1 MSRGSIVR
9 RGSNSWRVK
18 YDAGTDPAGKRLT
31 HYYTIRGTKRRAQ
44 EELTKLLAAVDGG
57 SAVDPSRQP
66 VAAFLDRWV
75 RDWAEANVAPTT
87 LERYR
92 GLIEIQIKPGLG
104 HLPIQKLRPVDLNEL
119 YARLLRDDGL
129 APRTVGNVHRLL
141 SRVLGHAVT
150 WGVIQSNAASAVQ
163 PPRVE
168 QTEVEILKA
177 GEIEA
182 LLDKLE
188 GRAMYLI
195 AVFGLASGA
204 RRGEILALRWGDI
217 DFVTG
222 KVRIERSL
230 EQTKVGGLRFKT
242 TKTRSGRRT
251 ISIAPAAIAA
261 LRAERKAQ
269 QERRLALGLGRVSD
283 DALVFA
289 TWDGSPRS
297 PGALTQTWSRV
308 MAAFGMKIT
317 LHALRHTSASMLIAG
332 GADVITVSRRLGHAS
347 PTITLGVYGHLFS
360 NTDDRT
366 AAIIETAL
374 TGLSRRRSPEAEGIN

>member
-1 MSRGSIVR
+1 MSRGSLIR
-9 RGSNSWRVK
+9 RGRDSWRIK
-18 YDAGTDPAGKRLT
+18 YDAGTNPAGKRLT
-31 HYYTIRGTKRRAQ
+31 HYCTVRGTKRRAQ

-57 SAVDPSRQP
+57 SAVDPNKET

-75 RDWAEANVAPTT
+75 RDWAEANTAPTT
-87 LERYR
+87 LERYS

-104 HLPIQKLRPVDLNEL
+104 HLPIQGLRPVDLNQM
-119 YARLLRDDGL
+119 YGALLRNGL

-141 SRVLGHAVT
+141 HRVLGHAMT
-150 WGVIQSNAASAVQ
+150 WGVVARNVASLVR

-168 QTEVEILKA
+168 TTEVEILKV
-177 GEIEA
+177 GEVEA
-182 LLDKLE
+182 LLDRLA
-188 GRAMYLI
+188 GCALYVI

-204 RRGEILALRWGDI
+204 RRGEMLALRWGDI
-217 DFVTG
+217 DFATG

-230 EQTKVGGLRFKT
+230 EQTRAGGLRFKG

-251 ISIAPAAIAA
+251 ISLAPAAIAA
-261 LRAERKAQ
+261 LRAHRKAQ
-269 QERRLALGLGRVSD
+269 QERWLTLGLGRVSD

-289 TWDGSPRS
+289 AWDGKPRS
-297 PGALTQTWSRV
+297 PGALTQAWSRTMV
-308 MAAFGMKIT
+308 QFGMRIT

-366 AAIIETAL
+366 VAIIETAL
-374 TGLSRRRSPEAEGIN
+374 TGSGRDQLKQV